1 MLFTSYEFIGFVLV
15 LLVLY
20 YAVPRQWQKAVLFAG
35 NIIFYYTSG
44 WQNLIFVG
52 ITTISTWIAAMAVG
66 KNSENAKA
74 YVKAH
79 KDELDREAKKAYK
92 SREKQ
97 KRKWITTAAV
107 VLNVGL
113 LTFVKLPM
121 DSLRIL
127 MPMGISFYTLMSLGY
142 LLDVYW
148 EKHKPEQ
155 NLFRFALFVTF
166 FPQLVQGP
174 ISRFKDLSES
184 LYAQHPLDWKNIYF
198 GGTRVLWG
206 FFKKLVIADRLSV
219 VIATISGDFET
230 YNGAYIF
237 LEMFLYTIQLY
248 ADFSGGIDIT
258 IGVAEMLGVEVTE
271 NFIRPYFSKSLKEYW
286 RRWHITM
293 STWFRDYLFYPISIT
308 KTMQNFSK
316 FLRAHFGDYIG
327 KRLPVY
333 VASFIV
339 WFVTGIWHGTTS
351 NFIVWG
357 IVNYIILMISEE
369 LEPAYAKFHEKCIP
383 ADAKSWR
390 VFMVLRTFT
399 MLCFLKLF
407 DCYQSAAEVFRAYG
421 SAFTMKHFGEL
432 VHGGWLQLGMSV
444 ADYVVV
450 AVGSLVILAVSL
462 IQRPESVR
470 LQLSRKPFAFQAGV
484 IMVLFLVTLIF
495 GAYGMGYDAS
505 QFIYNR
511 F

>member
-1 MLFTSYEFIGFVLV
+1 MLFTGYEFIGFVLL

-20 YAVPRQWQKAVLFAG
+20 YAVPPKFQKVVLLAG
-35 NIIFYYTSG
+35 NIFFYWRSG
-44 WQNLIFVG
+44 WSNLIFIGVT
-52 ITTISTWIAAMAVG
+52 ILTTYGAALLMGQSA
-66 KNSENAKA
+66 EARKA
-74 YVKAH
+74 YLKEH
-79 KDELDREAKKAYK
+79 KEDLSREEKKAYK
-92 SREKQ
+92 AKEKN
-97 KRKWITTAAV
+97 KRKLIVAAAMV
-107 VLNVGL
+107 INVGL
-113 LTFVKLPM
+113 LAIVKFTGHFFLF
-121 DSLRIL
+121 L

-142 LLDVYW
+142 IMDVYW
-148 EKHKPEQ
+148 EKQQPER
-155 NLFRFALFVTF
+155 NLFRYALFVSF

-174 ISRFKDLSES
+174 ISRFGELSES
-184 LYAQHPLDWKNIYF
+184 LFAEHKFDWKNVSF
-198 GGTRVLWG
+198 GATRVLWG
-206 FFKKLVIADRLSV
+206 FFKKLVIADRLAV

-230 YNGAYIF
+230 YHGAYIF

-248 ADFSGGIDIT
+248 ADLSGGIDIT
-258 IGVAEMLGVEVTE
+258 IGVAEMLGVHVTE

-316 FLRAHFGDYIG
+316 FLRAHFGDRVG

-357 IVNYIILMISEE
+357 IVNYVILMVSEE
-369 LEPAYAKFHEKCIP
+369 LEPAYARFHEKYIP
-383 ADAKSWR
+383 AEAKGWR
-390 VFMVLRTFT
+390 LFMVLRTFT

-407 DCYQSAAEVFRAYG
+407 DCYQSAGEVFRAYG
-421 SAFTMKHFGEL
+421 SAFTFAKYGEM
-432 VHGGWLQLGMSV
+432 VHGGWLELGMSAV
-444 ADYVVV
+444 DYVVV
-450 AVGSLVILAVSL
+450 AVAVLCMLIVSLV
-462 IQRPESVR
+462 QRSESVR
-470 LQLSRKPFAFQAGV
+470 VQLWRKPFALRAGLL
-484 IMVLFLVTLIF
+484 MTLFLVTLIF

>member
-1 MLFTSYEFIGFVLV
+1 MLFTSYAFIAFVLV

-20 YAVPRQWQKAVLFAG
+20 YAVPKRFQKIVLFCG
-35 NIIFYYTSG
+35 NVFFYFLSG
-44 WQNLIFVG
+44 WTNLIYLGV
-52 ITTISTWIAAMAVG
+52 TILSTYTAGVLCG
-66 KNSENAKA
+66 KNQIAQKE
-74 YVKAH
+74 YLKAH
-79 KDELDREAKKAYK
+79 KEDLDREAKKAFK
-92 SREKQ
+92 AKEKN
-97 KRKWITTAAV
+97 KRKLIIGLAI
-107 VLNVGL
+107 VLNVAI
-113 LTFVKLPM
+113 LTVVKLPAQFG
-121 DSLRIL
+121 LV

-142 LLDVYW
+142 LLDIYW
-148 EKHKPEQ
+148 EKQTPEK
-155 NLFRFALFVTF
+155 NLFRYALFVSY

-174 ISRFKDLSES
+174 ISRFSELTET
-184 LYAQHPLDWKNIYF
+184 LYKEQAFDWKNIYF
-198 GGTRVLWG
+198 GFYRVLWG
-206 FFKKLVIADRLSV
+206 FFKKLVIADRLATAIS
-219 VIATISGDFET
+219 TISGDFET
-230 YNGAYIF
+230 YNGSYIF

-258 IGVAEMLGVEVTE
+258 IGVSEMLGIHVTE

-316 FLRAHFGDYIG
+316 FLRKHFGDRIG

-357 IVNYIILMISEE
+357 IVNYVILMVSEE
-369 LEPAYAKFHEKCIP
+369 LEPLYEKFHEKVIP
-383 ADAKSWR
+383 ADHKAWR
-390 VFMVLRTFT
+390 FVMVFRTFT

-407 DCYQSAAEVFRAYG
+407 DCYVIAGQVFKAYA
-421 SAFTMKHFGEL
+421 SAFTFRHFGEM
-432 VHGGWLQLGMSV
+432 VNGGWLNLGLSGL
-444 ADYVVV
+444 DYLI
-450 AVGSLVILAVSL
+450 AGLGSLTILIVSL
-462 IQRPESVR
+462 VQRKESVR
-470 LQLSRKPFAFQAGV
+470 VQLSRKPFALQALVCGS
-484 IMVLFLVTLIF
+484 LFVAILIF

>member
-1 MLFTSYEFIGFVLV
+1 MLFTSYAFITFVLL

-20 YAVPRQWQKAVLFAG
+20 YAVPRRFQKTVLFCG
-35 NIIFYYTSG
+35 NVVFYLASG
-44 WQNLIFVG
+44 WSNLIFLCV
-52 ITTISTWIAAMAVG
+52 TILSTYMAGVLCG
-66 KNSENAKA
+66 KNQIAQKK
-74 YVKAH
+74 YLKAH
-79 KDELDREAKKAYK
+79 KEDLNREAKKAFK
-92 SREKQ
+92 AKEKN
-97 KRKWITTAAV
+97 KRKLIIGLAIA
-107 VLNVGL
+107 LNVAL
-113 LTFVKLPM
+113 LTIVKLPAQFG
-121 DSLRIL
+121 LV

-142 LLDVYW
+142 LLDIYW
-148 EKHKPEQ
+148 EKQVPEK
-155 NLFRFALFVTF
+155 NLFRYALFVSY

-174 ISRFKDLSES
+174 ISRFQELTET
-184 LYAQHPLDWKNIYF
+184 LYKEHALDWKNIYF
-198 GGTRVLWG
+198 GFYRVLWG
-206 FFKKLVIADRLSV
+206 FFKKLVIADRLSTA
-219 VIATISGDFET
+219 IATISSDFET
-230 YNGAYIF
+230 YNGSYIF

-258 IGVAEMLGVEVTE
+258 IGVSEMLGIHVTE

-316 FLRAHFGDYIG
+316 FLRKHFGDRVG

-357 IVNYIILMISEE
+357 IVNYIILMVSEE
-369 LEPAYAKFHEKCIP
+369 LEPLYERFHEKVIP
-383 ADAKSWR
+383 ADHKAWR
-390 VFMVLRTFT
+390 FVMVLRTFI

-407 DCYQSAAEVFRAYG
+407 DCYVSAGQVFRAYA
-421 SAFTMKHFGEL
+421 SAFTFRHFGEM
-432 VHGGWLQLGMSV
+432 VTGGWLNLGLSGLDYLV
-444 ADYVVV
+444 AGL
-450 AVGSLVILAVSL
+450 GSLTILIVSL
-462 IQRPESVR
+462 VQRKESVR
-470 LQLSRKPFAFQAGV
+470 VQLSRKPFALQAFVCGS
-484 IMVLFLVTLIF
+484 LFVATLIF

>member
-1 MLFTSYEFIGFVLV
+1 MLFTSYAFLGFVLV

-20 YAVPRQWQKAVLFAG
+20 YAVPKKLQKVVLLCGNVFFYFA
-35 NIIFYYTSG
+35 SG
-44 WQNLIFVG
+44 WTNLIYLLV
-52 ITTISTWIAAMAVG
+52 TILSTYVAGLLCG
-66 KNSENAKA
+66 KNSSAQKA
-74 YVKAH
+74 YLKSH
-79 KDELDREAKKAYK
+79 KEDLDREAKKAFK
-92 SREKQ
+92 AKEKN
-97 KRKWITTAAV
+97 KRKLIIGAAI
-107 VLNVGL
+107 VLNVAL
-113 LTFVKLPM
+113 LTVVKLPAQFG
-121 DSLRIL
+121 LV

-142 LLDVYW
+142 LLDIYW
-148 EKHKPEQ
+148 EKQVPEK
-155 NLFRFALFVTF
+155 NLFRYALFVSY

-174 ISRFKDLSES
+174 ISRFSDLSETLFKEQS
-184 LYAQHPLDWKNIYF
+184 LDWKNIYF
-198 GGTRVLWG
+198 GFYRVLWG
-206 FFKKLVIADRLSV
+206 FFKKLVIADRLATAIS
-219 VIATISGDFET
+219 TISGDFET
-230 YNGAYIF
+230 YNGSYIF

-258 IGVAEMLGVEVTE
+258 IGVSEMLGIHVTE

-316 FLRAHFGDYIG
+316 FLRKNFGDRIG

-357 IVNYIILMISEE
+357 IVNYVILMISEE
-369 LEPAYAKFHEKCIP
+369 LEPMYEKFHEKVIP
-383 ADAKSWR
+383 ADHKAWR
-390 VFMVLRTFT
+390 VVMVLRTFT

-407 DCYQSAAEVFRAYG
+407 DCYVSAGQVFKAYA
-421 SAFTMKHFGEL
+421 SAFTFRHFGEM
-432 VHGGWLQLGMSV
+432 VSGGWLNLGLSGL
-444 ADYVVV
+444 DYLI
-450 AVGSLVILAVSL
+450 AGLGSLTIFIVSL
-462 IQRPESVR
+462 VQRKESVR
-470 LQLSRKPFAFQAGV
+470 VQLSRKPFALQAFVCGS
-484 IMVLFLVTLIF
+484 LFVATLIF

>member
-1 MLFTSYEFIGFVLV
+1 MLFTSYAFIAFVLV

-20 YAVPRQWQKAVLFAG
+20 YAVPKRFQKIVLFCG
-35 NIIFYYTSG
+35 NVFFYFLSG
-44 WQNLIFVG
+44 WTNLIYLGV
-52 ITTISTWIAAMAVG
+52 TILSTYTAGVLCG
-66 KNSENAKA
+66 KNQSAQKE
-74 YVKAH
+74 YLKAH
-79 KDELDREAKKAYK
+79 KEDLDREAKKAFK
-92 SREKQ
+92 AKEKN
-97 KRKWITTAAV
+97 KRKLIIGLAI
-107 VLNVGL
+107 VLNVAI
-113 LTFVKLPM
+113 LTVVKLPAQFG
-121 DSLRIL
+121 LV

-142 LLDVYW
+142 LLDIYW
-148 EKHKPEQ
+148 EKQTPEK
-155 NLFRFALFVTF
+155 NLFRYALFVSY

-174 ISRFKDLSES
+174 ISRFSELTET
-184 LYAQHPLDWKNIYF
+184 LYKEQAFDWKNIYF
-198 GGTRVLWG
+198 GFYRVLWG
-206 FFKKLVIADRLSV
+206 FFKKLVIADRLATAIS
-219 VIATISGDFET
+219 TISGDFET
-230 YNGAYIF
+230 YNGSYIF

-258 IGVAEMLGVEVTE
+258 IGVSEMLGIHVTE

-316 FLRAHFGDYIG
+316 FLRKHFGDRIG

-357 IVNYIILMISEE
+357 IVNYVILMVSEE
-369 LEPAYAKFHEKCIP
+369 LEPLYEKFHEKVIP
-383 ADAKSWR
+383 ADHKAWR
-390 VFMVLRTFT
+390 FVMVLRTFT

-407 DCYQSAAEVFRAYG
+407 DCYVSAGQVFKAYA
-421 SAFTMKHFGEL
+421 SAFTFRHFGEM
-432 VHGGWLQLGMSV
+432 VNGGWLNLGLSGL
-444 ADYVVV
+444 DYLI
-450 AVGSLVILAVSL
+450 AGLGSLTILIVSL
-462 IQRPESVR
+462 VQRKESVR
-470 LQLSRKPFAFQAGV
+470 IQLSRKPFALQALVCGS
-484 IMVLFLVTLIF
+484 LFVATLIF